1 MNKLA
6 LALVFALA
14 AVCYATEVPLAGLV
28 NYAVLAVLAAALYYA
43 AVELPKPSF
52 VVHTSGAIL
61 ITGASS
67 GIGLHA
73 AAHLAAKGFTVFA
86 GVRKAADGEAAVQEC
101 VKEHGAEAGKNLVPI
116 ILDVTKHETIDSALA
131 TVSQWVEQHK
141 QPFVGLVNNAGISTR
156 GVVEMTPLQGY
167 RDSKSLRPCF
177 GQDTSKGFTPH
188 LCVLQ

>member
-1 MNKLA
+1 MPGLR
-6 LALVFALA
+6 
-14 AVCYATEVPLAGLV
+14 ATLQ
-28 NYAVLAVLAAALYYA
+28 VLAVLAAVLYYA

-101 VKEHGAEAGKNLVPI
+101 VKQHGAEASKNFVPI

-141 QPFVGLVNNAGISTR
+141 QPFVGLVNNAGISKGGT
-156 GVVEMTPLQGY
+156 VELAPLSSF
-167 RDSKSLRPCF
+167 RDGK
-177 GQDTSKGFTPH
+177 H
-188 LCVLQ
+188 

>member
-1 MNKLA
+1 MAKG
-6 LALVFALA
+6 VR
-14 AVCYATEVPLAGLV
+14 
-28 NYAVLAVLAAALYYA
+28 AVLAVLAAVLYYA

-101 VKEHGAEAGKNLVPI
+101 AKQHGAEASKNFVPI
-116 ILDVTKHETIDSALA
+116 ILDVTKHETIDSALE

-141 QPFVGLVNNAGISTR
+141 QPFVGLVNNAGISFV
-156 GVVEMTPLQGY
+156 GPVEFTPLSSF
-167 RDSKSLRPCF
+167 RDGTQQS
-177 GQDTSKGFTPH
+177 
-188 LCVLQ
+188 